1 MSQLPADK
9 VNGLL
14 VTGAELQQAC
24 NDFRRK
30 DDVASS
36 SSSSSSSGKDVLQDD
51 GVVAAADKVAVDKDE
66 KDDANTVTAQE
77 LADVCRVAAP

>member
-9 VNGLL
+9 VDELL

-30 DDVASS
+30 DDVAPSS
-36 SSSSSSSGKDVLQDD
+36 SPSSGKDILQDD
-51 GVVAAADKVAVDKDE
+51 GVAKVAKVAVDKDE
-66 KDDANTVTAQE
+66 KDDDNTVTAQE
-77 LADVCRVAAP
+77 LADACRVVTP